1 MGRRKLRFDAR
12 KNFERKKYSKSSELT
27 VSIPLVLLS
36 VPSDDANPSELIVS
50 LPMSAYTSS
59 PVPDASALHSRV
71 SRSTTLPAGWT
82 LACLPEA
89 SGSNTASL
97 VLCKLQILPP
107 LFSADLTLMLTVTPD
122 CAWTLSVGRSQIN
135 QQQCQLLC
143 GIAAK
148 LCCVD
153 EVVKLLT
160 VLDGSKFCVGNPDAK
175 FMQLIP
181 RQKGSFR
188 DQSGK
193 SLSASLLYGNTAYLL
208 IFEHS

>member
-27 VSIPLVLLS
+27 VSIPLDLLS

-59 PVPDASALHSRV
+59 PVSDASALHSRV

-153 EVVKLLT
+153 EVGEAIDSSGQQQILCGESRCKVHAACSSSKGKLQ
-160 VLDGSKFCVGNPDAK
+160 GSVW
-175 FMQLIP
+175 
-181 RQKGSFR
+181 
-188 DQSGK
+188 
-193 SLSASLLYGNTAYLL
+193 
-208 IFEHS
+208 